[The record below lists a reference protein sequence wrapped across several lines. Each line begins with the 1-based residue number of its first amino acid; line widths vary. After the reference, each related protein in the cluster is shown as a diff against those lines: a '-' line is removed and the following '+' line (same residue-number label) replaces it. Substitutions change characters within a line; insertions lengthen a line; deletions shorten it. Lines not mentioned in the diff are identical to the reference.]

1 MALKNPSRRAAASFD
16 KRSVLLF
23 AALSLG
29 GAAALQAQP
38 ARPGTAAGA
47 ATRAATAAGAAGV
60 PTAHQA
66 ALAGAAPTDRA
77 TAAPTTR
84 LRA

>member
-38 ARPGTAAGA
+38 ARPGTAAGVASRAASAA
-47 ATRAATAAGAAGV
+47 ATKPSFAKRFIFV
-60 PTAHQA
+60 S
-66 ALAGAAPTDRA
+66 L
-77 TAAPTTR
+77 
-84 LRA
+84 

>member
-47 ATRAATAAGAAGV
+47 ATRAATAAGV
-60 PTAHQA
+60 PTARQA

>member
-47 ATRAATAAGAAGV
+47 ATRAATVAAAGM
-60 PTAHQA
+60 PTARRA

>member
-47 ATRAATAAGAAGV
+47 AGV
-60 PTAHQA
+60 PAARQA